1 LLQQATALST
11 NPRTKSIRMHRNLE
25 ALIIDDDPCSLA
37 MTKKTVSNRI
47 PGKQIRIFNSPKFA
61 LQYLQWENGVQGKKT
76 VRRSIILTDL
86 EMPDMDGFEFLDEFN
101 QLQKAIREK
110 YTIFVLSSTNE
121 NFEIQRLYEKPSF
134 EGFIPKPLT
143 VGKLDRLLAQIGER

>member
-1 LLQQATALST
+1 MLST
-11 NPRTKSIRMHRNLE
+11 NPRIKSIPMHRNLE
-25 ALIIDDDPCSLA
+25 ALIIDDDPFALA
-37 MTKKTVSNRI
+37 MAKKTVSDRI
-47 PGKQIRIFNSPKFA
+47 PRKQIRIFSSPKFA
-61 LQYLQWENGVQGKKT
+61 LQYLQTENDVQGKKT
-76 VRRSIILTDL
+76 DRRGIILTDL

-101 QLQKAIREK
+101 QLPKAIREK

-143 VGKLDRLLAQIGER
+143 VGKLDHLLTQIGAR